1 MADHQQLA
9 AIDNLVAQDP
19 NISLKD
25 IKKKLRE
32 DYGISPFSNT
42 RIKKHTKR
50 KVRTQANVAIFS
62 LFQDIRLAAR
72 SRH

>member
-1 MADHQQLA
+1 MDQLT

-32 DYGISPFSNT
+32 EYGISPFSNT

-50 KVRTQANVAIFS
+50 KVGS
-62 LFQDIRLAAR
+62 LLMGL
-72 SRH
+72 